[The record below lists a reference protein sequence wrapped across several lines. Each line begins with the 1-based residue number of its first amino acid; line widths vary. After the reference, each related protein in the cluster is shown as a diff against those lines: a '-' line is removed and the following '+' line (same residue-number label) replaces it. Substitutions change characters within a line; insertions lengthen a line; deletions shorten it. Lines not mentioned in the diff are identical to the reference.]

1 MVQDEP
7 SGDVVAAGGTVA
19 REKKLNVFQR
29 IALFIRQVFGELR
42 KVVTPTRR
50 ELVQFTIVVIVF
62 VVIMMALV
70 YGLDVL
76 FVWLT
81 TIVFGAPAAPPP
93 ESHPRARTRDD
104 LPKEEKK
111 CLRNTPTTPTGRRLP
126 SSPARMT
133 RPRRATCSLPRVSV
147 RAAEEVALH
156 VEDDA
161 DDEDAEEAPVEFD
174 LEDAA
179 DPEADAIV
187 DDALTIDEAAEAEAA
202 AEVLSEALEE
212 EEAELAAEEAEEVT
226 PYDGPDPDEDPYES
240 FRAELRSLP
249 GKWYV
254 IHSYAGFERKV
265 KANIEQRKSSLEV
278 EDDIYQ
284 IEVPMEDVV
293 EIKNGQ
299 RKMVTRVRI
308 PGYVLVRMELNE
320 DTWSV
325 VRHTPGVTGFVG
337 NAHNPTPL
345 RFEEAFA
352 MLKSLVEPKEVAPA
366 KAGSAKGGTAVARSV
381 ITEVDFEVGETI
393 TIKEGSFAGLPGTIS
408 EIKPESGK
416 LTVLVSLFE
425 RETPVEL
432 SFDQV
437 TKQL

>member
-1 MVQDEP
+1 VSE
-7 SGDVVAAGGTVA
+7 
-19 REKKLNVFQR
+19 RYF
-29 IALFIRQVFGELR
+29 
-42 KVVTPTRR
+42 
-50 ELVQFTIVVIVF
+50 
-62 VVIMMALV
+62 
-70 YGLDVL
+70 
-76 FVWLT
+76 
-81 TIVFGAPAAPPP
+81 
-93 ESHPRARTRDD
+93 DD
-104 LPKEEKK
+104 
-111 CLRNTPTTPTGRRLP
+111 
-126 SSPARMT
+126 ADW
-133 RPRRATCSLPRVSV
+133 AT
-147 RAAEEVALH
+147 AAEQSSEDDEAQEGNILAEEDRANTAAEHVAIH
-156 VEDDA
+156 IVDDA
-161 DDEDAEEAPVEFD
+161 DDEDLSDD
-174 LEDAA
+174 LDDIDID

-187 DDALTIDEAAEAEAA
+187 NDALNLDETAETEAA
-202 AEVLSEALEE
+202 AEVLNDSIAE
-212 EEAELAAEEAEEVT
+212 EEAEHAAEAADEVT
-226 PYDGPDPDEDPYES
+226 PYDGPDVNGDEDESDSENDEDEDEDPYEA
-240 FRAELRSLP
+240 FRLELRTLP

-265 KANIEQRKSSLEV
+265 KANIEQRKSTLEV
-278 EDDIYQ
+278 EEDIYQ

-345 RFEEAFA
+345 RFEEAFN
-352 MLKSLVEPKEVAPA
+352 MLKSLVEVKEVAPS
-366 KAGSAKGGTAVARSV
+366 KAGAPKGGQAVARSIV
-381 ITEVDFEVGETI
+381 TEVDFEVGETI
-393 TIKEGSFAGLPGTIS
+393 TIKEGSFAGLPGSIS

-437 TKQL
+437 TKQ